1 MASNVNSRG
10 VPVDQDGEPLEYGV
24 IGGAVAPFAV
34 RSDVFREL
42 FMEHENQRNSHLET
56 EPLGPVERPSVADL
70 PSGSWNRSSLVGGIP
85 IERVEIEDVDE
96 GYQSEEYASPVQK
109 ESVNHT
115 SATVHAVL
123 RTTKHERDELCSTR
137 RKLQDVLSFL
147 RGKGFTEEQ
156 VLAQS
161 QLEGF
166 GSKPPVRDEYGLP
179 VIQPSGGKV
188 PPTSD
193 PFKDKMKG
201 KVEDK
206 GPDLGADGVFDKKSE
221 KKSEKSDAAP
231 TKSWSQ
237 VVNDSPPVPPIKFDF
252 IPKSV
257 GAKVISPP
265 VEVLKQGND
274 KFKNCLV
281 GVFSKGYLPY
291 NKVNE
296 FANKNWSSK
305 GLLHVSQK
313 DNRTFI
319 FKFRSQSDVMG
330 VLARGTWFID
340 RRPLIVHL
348 WGTSSDTKQHLP
360 LWVRFDKVPDCY
372 WTREGLSWLASSIGT
387 PLCADENTS
396 KLEVLPFAKLCI
408 NYQIGDDLP
417 TTLDVEVLDPVL
429 DKIITAQVLV
439 SYPAKPLVCSAC
451 KSLGHL
457 IGACPRTV
465 RHWVRKSE
473 VVQPQPDAGISTP
486 TAGVSTVEKGE
497 VPDQPPS
504 QVACEDGSIE
514 GKADHES
521 GWTEIKRKKDV
532 VTMDASPSPPVTFKN
547 LKNVDEIDKRKGAL
561 AGTFGGNRLT
571 KSQKKRLR
579 LQGSSSSPNSTT

>member
-42 FMEHENQRNSHLET
+42 FMEHKNQRNSHLET

-70 PSGSWNRSSLVGGIP
+70 PSGSWSRSSLVGGIP

-96 GYQSEEYASPVQK
+96 G
-109 ESVNHT
+109 
-115 SATVHAVL
+115 
-123 RTTKHERDELCSTR
+123 
-137 RKLQDVLSFL
+137 
-147 RGKGFTEEQ
+147 GKGFTEEQ
-156 VLAQS
+156 VIAQS

-221 KKSEKSDAAP
+221 KKSEK
-231 TKSWSQ
+231 
-237 VVNDSPPVPPIKFDF
+237 
-252 IPKSV
+252 
-257 GAKVISPP
+257 
-265 VEVLKQGND
+265 
-274 KFKNCLV
+274 
-281 GVFSKGYLPY
+281 
-291 NKVNE
+291 
-296 FANKNWSSK
+296 
-305 GLLHVSQK
+305 
-313 DNRTFI
+313 
-319 FKFRSQSDVMG
+319 
-330 VLARGTWFID
+330 
-340 RRPLIVHL
+340 
-348 WGTSSDTKQHLP
+348 
-360 LWVRFDKVPDCY
+360 
-372 WTREGLSWLASSIGT
+372 
-387 PLCADENTS
+387 
-396 KLEVLPFAKLCI
+396 
-408 NYQIGDDLP
+408 
-417 TTLDVEVLDPVL
+417 
-429 DKIITAQVLV
+429 
-439 SYPAKPLVCSAC
+439 
-451 KSLGHL
+451 
-457 IGACPRTV
+457 
-465 RHWVRKSE
+465 HWVRKSE

-486 TAGVSTVEKGE
+486 TAGVPTVEKGE
-497 VPDQPPS
+497 VPDHPPS
-504 QVACEDGSIE
+504 QVVCEDGSIK

-532 VTMDASPSPPVTFKN
+532 VTMDTSPSPPVTFKN

-561 AGTFGGNRLT
+561 AGTFGGKRLT